1 MLIVMALKRVVLND
15 PLQYR
20 QNNKYQVRVL
30 MSRWT

>member
-15 PLQYR
+15 SLQDR
-20 QNNKYQVRVL
+20 QNNKYQIRVL